1 MAKIDEEIFKT
12 INRLEIKIEINRY
25 QHFFQSINPS
35 KSLHFVNFKLKI
47 PKTLTF
53 FYCETQFLFKA
64 DNFLVMSLLMTLQMS
79 K

>member
-47 PKTLTF
+47 PKT
-53 FYCETQFLFKA
+53 
-64 DNFLVMSLLMTLQMS
+64 
-79 K
+79 